1 MATAL
6 GDVGFQRRS
15 TVALGQAYVSLG
27 LYRRAADALRATM
40 EALHGEIRSPQVGGA
55 VPPAITSRAWLAWS
69 LAELGAFAEGM
80 APGAEA
86 VQMAAAAGHPYSRIN
101 ACHGLGL
108 LHLRRGDLARAIPV
122 LEQGL
127 DVCQAWGLQT
137 LAFHGVAS
145 FLGAAYVLAGRV
157 TEALALLE
165 RVVHQTDAMGVVF
178 DHVLGVIP
186 LGEGYLRAGRIE
198 DALQQAQH
206 AVEVC
211 RQHHQR
217 GHEAWA
223 LRLLGEVA
231 TRCHPPEV
239 AQATGHYQQA
249 LTLAEALGMRP
260 LQAHCHLGLGTL
272 YTTLGQ
278 REQARAELAAAVER

>member
-1 MATAL
+1 M
-6 GDVGFQRRS
+6 
-15 TVALGQAYVSLG
+15 
-27 LYRRAADALRATM
+27 
-40 EALHGEIRSPQVGGA
+40 
-55 VPPAITSRAWLAWS
+55 SRAWLAWS
-69 LAELGAFAEGM
+69 LAELGQFEAGRL
-80 APGAEA
+80 PGAEA
-86 VQMAAAAGHPYSRIN
+86 LQMAEAAGHPMSCIS
-101 ACHGLGL
+101 ACYGLGL
-108 LHLRRGDLARAIPV
+108 LHLRRGDLAQAIPV

-127 DVCQAWGLQT
+127 GVCQAWGLHA
-137 LAFHGVAS
+137 LSFHGVAA

-157 TEALALLE
+157 TEALPLLE
-165 RVVHQTDAMGVVF
+165 RVVAQTDAMGIVF

-198 DALQQAQH
+198 DALQQAQR

-239 AQATGHYQQA
+239 EQATGYYQQA
-249 LTLAEALGMRP
+249 LTLTEALGMRP

-278 REQARAELAAAVER
+278 RELAHAELAAAVALYRAMEMMFWLLQAEAALAQVEG